1 MDSLWWWLGA
11 GGLAAAW
18 ITWLIQKALYDAIA
32 NHRMVYTSQFEHR
45 LRDLFLFVDLR
56 LLWPAAF
63 MLGVFICIVC
73 VGAGLGFIAG
83 AIAMLVCW
91 ALPSLVVIRVK
102 RQRMR
107 SFEAQLPDALLSISS
122 SMRAGASLSNA
133 LSAIVAHA
141 LPPLSQE
148 FAVVSRQV
156 RLGAS
161 PADAFQQL
169 CTRLGG
175 QTLELLA
182 LTLRVAIQ
190 TGGPLAAMLE
200 QTAKTMQDNQQIKS
214 KLSAMTAQGW
224 LQAWVMAGMPLA
236 LMGVLGFMDPNFFDA
251 LLYSSS
257 GHAVLAVLAF
267 LEVLGFWWLS
277 KTVVIRV

>member
-83 AIAMLVCW
+83 VIAMLVCW